1 MSVCIH
7 THICVGG
14 HVRNGRPKIDNRC
27 LPYQSLTYM
36 LPQGLVFKPELTLS
50 APVASCIAVGIPF
63 PPTTGTGITGRT
75 LCPPILYIGSMNPN
89 FTPLDGIASSLS
101 AQPSPKPS
109 TYI

>member
-14 HVRNGRPKIDNRC
+14 HVRKGRPKIDNRC

-36 LPQGLVFKPELTLS
+36 LPQGLKPELTLS

-63 PPTTGTGITGRT
+63 PPPQELGIQVGHCA
-75 LCPPILYIGSMNPN
+75 LPS
-89 FTPLDGIASSLS
+89 FT
-101 AQPSPKPS
+101 
-109 TYI
+109 